1 MYKVYILYSKRT
13 DRYYTGSTEDLEN
26 RLIEHN
32 SGETKSIKPGIPW
45 QLVHAEEFP
54 TRPEAVRRE
63 KQIKARGARRYLMDL
78 TTQQPG

>member
-1 MYKVYILYSKRT
+1 MYKVYIVYSKRT

-45 QLVHAEEFP
+45 QIVHTEEFP
-54 TRPEAVRRE
+54 TRPEAVKRE
-63 KQIKARGARRYLMDL
+63 KQIKARGAGRYLLEL
-78 TTQQPG
+78 TTKQHG